1 MRELMLEL
9 LTWEPYGKL
18 LPEEEKYIREILSG
32 NYYQPK
38 SMLNDLFVG
47 FFHYVQRGNYKDIDW
62 LRHWKETY
70 HQNQNYTYSTK
81 SERAYY
87 PLLLKK
93 ICLYIIVRGE
103 FNDKEFM
110 GGIGLPVNLIR
121 KWHVSPKFRKYS
133 EADSYSIIRS
143 FRSGVKKEYVVSL
156 VKRLYH
162 EAGRQTSQ
170 SMLLKNLPPLI
181 DVFSGTGSVAASV
194 VSDGCSPQIV
204 NDYDPTMVCFIW
216 AFTYHQKELRSRI
229 AKRHNKLMKQD
240 FDSTDWSYEDGT
252 YDKHYRKLKYPKS
265 TIAKGKKAQRYKRF
279 IIRVRSNYLE
289 AKAKLDSC
297 DRESLRNIDFNALPK
312 HTIDQQ
318 VDEILDYAVS
328 VFFYYAFKPMGKN
341 GNAFHVTCVDERSYF
356 AYLNRLNADLKAA
369 RRKEQTAKAWSLTKL
384 RLYPA
389 SLTLQS
395 TGNFSRHL
403 QGAKFYSQDFRN
415 ILQNGPSKG
424 IYYLDSEYFLT
435 SSYDI
440 PFSDDDHKELLDTL
454 RNAEFSWIFSLQYNP
469 SARSTCTRD
478 SDEKKRRSQPH
489 IIRDYGVYYRGFYSP
504 LQLDTDQR
512 VYIPADASK
521 QAPSNLFAILFD
533 FDAVRKRW
541 PQMSRPT
548 SEMIAVNFNCL
559 PAIPLH
565 DVAVVLP
572 FDLFL
577 QCADDGMAYQEI
589 VQRAIAW
596 RKSNIESNYTGKGAV

>member
-1 MRELMLEL
+1 MREQMLDL

-18 LPEEEKYIREILSG
+18 LPEEETYIREILSG
-32 NYYQPK
+32 DYQQPK

-47 FFHYVQRGNYKDIDW
+47 FCQYAQRGNPKDIGW
-62 LRHWKETY
+62 LRLWKDEY
-70 HQNQNYTYSTK
+70 HQNQNYTYASK

-87 PLLLKK
+87 PLLFKK
-93 ICLYIIVRGE
+93 IAFYIIVRGK

-110 GGIGLPVNLIR
+110 EGIGLPVNRIR
-121 KWHVSPKFRKYS
+121 KWGISPSFHRYA
-133 EADSYSIIRS
+133 EADSYSVIRS

-170 SMLLKNLPPLI
+170 SMLLKNLPPFFDI
-181 DVFSGTGSVAASV
+181 FCGTGSVAASV
-194 VSDGCSPQIV
+194 VSDGCSPPV
-204 NDYDPTMVCFIW
+204 LNDYDPTMICFIW

-229 AKRHNKLMKQD
+229 AMRHNKLMKQD
-240 FDSTDWSYEDGT
+240 FDSTDWGYEDGAFEE
-252 YDKHYRKLKYPKS
+252 HYRKLTHPKS

-279 IIRVRSNYLE
+279 IIKVRSSYLE

-318 VDEILDYAVS
+318 IDEILDYAVS

-356 AYLNRLNADLKAA
+356 AYLNRLNADLKTA
-369 RRKEQTAKAWSLTKL
+369 RRKERAAKAWSLTKL

-403 QGAKFYSQDFRN
+403 QGAKFYAQDFRN
-415 ILQNGPSKG
+415 LLENGPSNG

-435 SSYDI
+435 SGYTVD
-440 PFSDDDHKELLDTL
+440 FSDDDHKEMLDIL
-454 RNAEFSWIFSLQYNP
+454 RNAEYNWIVSMQYNP
-469 SARSTCTRD
+469 SSRDTCTRD
-478 SDEKKRRSQPH
+478 SDEKSRKNQPH
-489 IIRDYGVYYRGFYSP
+489 IIRDYGVYFRGFYSP

-533 FDAVRKRW
+533 FEAVRTRW

-548 SEMIAVNFNCL
+548 SEMIVVNYNCL
-559 PAIPLH
+559 RAIPLH
-565 DVAVVLP
+565 DTAVVLP

-577 QCADDGMAYQEI
+577 QCADAGKTYQEI

-596 RKSNIESNYTGKGAV
+596 RKENIINHYTGRSAV